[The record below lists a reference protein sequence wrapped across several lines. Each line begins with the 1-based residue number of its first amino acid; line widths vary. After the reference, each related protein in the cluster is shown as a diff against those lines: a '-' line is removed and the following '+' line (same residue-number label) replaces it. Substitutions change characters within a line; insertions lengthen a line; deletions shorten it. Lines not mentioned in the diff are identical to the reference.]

1 MNCDTAPPDLRA
13 ELMFSHN
20 PFIITIAGRDEA
32 IRTKTI
38 NHRGHRGI
46 AQRNCTEEDD
56 LISGLL
62 V

>member
-32 IRTKTI
+32 ISAGNA
-38 NHRGHRGI
+38 NHRGHRV
-46 AQRNCTEEDD
+46 AERNCTEEYY
-56 LISGLL
+56 L
-62 V
+62 VFGV